1 MPIHVKSKEISVISA
16 FPYQVFRRAFG
27 SHDAGNR
34 TGRGVRNSLT
44 SINDQNWKWAADRAP
59 EITACRAMHKHTA
72 EKARYMILALRKY
85 VSRLPEKIWFRA
97 MLFSVGAIAAA
108 AAAEWIGPLIP
119 YEADLE
125 VASGSV
131 GDILTILA
139 SSMLAVIAFS
149 VSIMVS
155 AYGSAT
161 STATPRTIALMLAD
175 DRSQNALS
183 TFLGTFLFSIV
194 GIIGL
199 SAGYYDD
206 RGRIILFFATIIV
219 IVLITGTLIN
229 WIQQLSTFGRM
240 NDLIERVEQATS
252 KALRWHG
259 QHPFLNAQAP
269 VEIPQDA
276 VPIGCD
282 IPSGVVTSIDMD
294 VLEEAAEKY
303 GVTAYLAIHPGK
315 LVYPA
320 RPLLYLSGDDANKA
334 DPQPFRDAIL
344 VEHDR
349 SFDQDPRFGL
359 VVLSEIASRALSPA
373 INDPGTAISV
383 LDSGL
388 RCFEVFAEACA
399 TPQEAQYSKVHGPAI
414 ETKDLFT
421 DFFAKIARDG
431 AAMVEV
437 QQRIQLCLLAL
448 TQSWPDIFSTA
459 ASEASSNALARALD
473 TIVHKPDIKD
483 LKARSQKVID
493 SCQA

>member
-1 MPIHVKSKEISVISA
+1 MKE
-16 FPYQVFRRAFG
+16 RR
-27 SHDAGNR
+27 
-34 TGRGVRNSLT
+34 
-44 SINDQNWKWAADRAP
+44 
-59 EITACRAMHKHTA
+59 
-72 EKARYMILALRKY
+72 MILALRKY
-85 VSRLPEKIWFRA
+85 ISRLPEKIWFRA

-108 AAAEWIGPLIP
+108 AAAEWVGPMIP

-125 VASGSV
+125 LASGSV

-161 STATPRTIALMLAD
+161 NTATPRTIALMLAD

-206 RGRIILFFATIIV
+206 RGRVILFFATIAVIV
-219 IVLITGTLIN
+219 IITGTLIN

-240 NDLIERVEQATS
+240 NDLIGRVEQATS

-259 QHPFLNAQAP
+259 EHPFLATQPP
-269 VEIPQDA
+269 VEIPEKA
-276 VPIGCD
+276 RPVRCD
-282 IPSGVVTSIDMD
+282 IASGVVTSVDMKR
-294 VLEEAAEKY
+294 LEETAEKH
-303 GVTAYLAIHPGK
+303 GVTVYLAIHPGK

-320 RPLLYLSGDDANKA
+320 RPLLYLSGGDADA
-334 DPQPFRDAIL
+334 VDPQPFRDAIL

-349 SFDQDPRFGL
+349 SFAQDPRFGL

-373 INDPGTAISV
+373 VNDPGTAISV

-388 RCFEVFAEACA
+388 RCFEVYAQACSS
-399 TPQEAQYSKVHGPAI
+399 PEEPRYVRVHGPEIDMA
-414 ETKDLFT
+414 DLFT
-421 DFFAKIARDG
+421 DFFIKIARDG
-431 AAMVEV
+431 AGIVEV

-448 TQSWPDIFSTA
+448 ARSWPDIFSAA
-459 ASEASSNALARALD
+459 ASDASRNALARALEA
-473 TIVHKPDIKD
+473 IVYKPDIKD
-483 LKARSQKVID
+483 LKERSQRVVD
-493 SCQA
+493 SRPT

>member
-1 MPIHVKSKEISVISA
+1 
-16 FPYQVFRRAFG
+16 
-27 SHDAGNR
+27 
-34 TGRGVRNSLT
+34 
-44 SINDQNWKWAADRAP
+44 
-59 EITACRAMHKHTA
+59 
-72 EKARYMILALRKY
+72 MILEIKKY
-85 VSRLPEKIWFRA
+85 FARLPEKIWFRA
-97 MLFSVGAIAAA
+97 MLFSVGAIFAAVA
-108 AAAEWIGPLIP
+108 AKWIGPLIP
-119 YEADLE
+119 YESDMEL
-125 VASGSV
+125 ASGSV

-199 SAGYYDD
+199 SAGFYDD

-240 NDLIERVEQATS
+240 NDLIERVEGATA

-259 QHPFLNAQAP
+259 KHPFLSALPA
-269 VEIPQDA
+269 VEIPTDA
-276 VPIGCD
+276 VAVGCD
-282 IPSGVVTSIDMD
+282 IASGVVTSVGMAE
-294 VLEEAAEKY
+294 LEEAAEKH
-303 GVTAYLAIHPGK
+303 GVTVYLVIHPGK
-315 LVYPA
+315 LIYPA
-320 RPLLYLSGDDANKA
+320 RPLLYLSGEAAKTL
-334 DPQPFRDAIL
+334 DPQPFQDAIL
-344 VEHDR
+344 IEHDR

-373 INDPGTAISV
+373 VNDPGTAISV

-388 RCFEVFAEACA
+388 RCFEIFAEAS
-399 TPQEAQYSKVHGPAI
+399 AQPKDPRYSRVHGPEIAMR
-414 ETKDLFT
+414 DLFT
-421 DFFAKIARDG
+421 DFFTKIARDG
-431 AAMVEV
+431 SAMVEV

-448 TQSWPDIFSTA
+448 AESWPQLFSVDA
-459 ASEASSNALARALD
+459 AEASRDALERALEV
-473 TIVHKPDIKD
+473 IAHKPDIED
-483 LKARSQKVID
+483 LQARSEKVV
-493 SCQA
+493 AVGKG

>member
-1 MPIHVKSKEISVISA
+1 MLLVLK
-16 FPYQVFRRAFG
+16 
-27 SHDAGNR
+27 
-34 TGRGVRNSLT
+34 
-44 SINDQNWKWAADRAP
+44 
-59 EITACRAMHKHTA
+59 
-72 EKARYMILALRKY
+72 KY
-85 VSRLPEKIWFRA
+85 ISRLPEKIWFRA
-97 MLFSVGAIAAA
+97 MLFSIGAIAAA
-108 AAAEWIGPLIP
+108 VAAELVGPLIP

-125 VASGSV
+125 IASGSV

-206 RGRIILFFATIIV
+206 KGRIILFFATIAVIV
-219 IVLITGTLIN
+219 IISGTLIN

-240 NDLIERVEQATS
+240 NDLIERVERATS

-259 QHPFLNAQAP
+259 QHPHLNARPP
-269 VEIPQDA
+269 VAIPEDA
-276 VPIGCD
+276 LPVRCD
-282 IPSGVVTSIDMD
+282 IASGVVTSIDMGQ
-294 VLEEAAEKY
+294 LQEAATEHD
-303 GVTAYLAIHPGK
+303 VTVHLAIHPGK
-315 LVYPA
+315 LIYPA
-320 RPLLYLSGDDANKA
+320 RPLLYLSGGSVKEA
-334 DPQPFRDAIL
+334 DLQAFRDSIL

-373 INDPGTAISV
+373 VNDPGTAISV

-388 RCFEVFAEACA
+388 RCFEVLAEASA
-399 TPQEAQYSKVHGPAI
+399 EPEDAKYASIHGPEI
-414 ETKDLFT
+414 EVEDLFT
-421 DFFAKIARDG
+421 DFFIKIARDG
-431 AAMVEV
+431 SGMVEV

-448 TQSWPDIFSTA
+448 AQSWPDQFSA
-459 ASEASSNALARALD
+459 AAAEASRDALARALD
-473 TIVHKPDIKD
+473 TIVHKPDIED
-483 LKARSQKVID
+483 LKARSKKVAAG
-493 SCQA
+493 SNG

>member
-1 MPIHVKSKEISVISA
+1 
-16 FPYQVFRRAFG
+16 
-27 SHDAGNR
+27 
-34 TGRGVRNSLT
+34 
-44 SINDQNWKWAADRAP
+44 
-59 EITACRAMHKHTA
+59 
-72 EKARYMILALRKY
+72 MILALKKY
-85 VSRLPEKIWFRA
+85 LSRLPEKIWFRA
-97 MLFSVGAIAAA
+97 MLFSVAAIATAV
-108 AAAEWIGPLIP
+108 AAEWVGPLLP
-119 YEADLE
+119 YEGDLE

-206 RGRIILFFATIIV
+206 RGRIILFFATIAV
-219 IVLITGTLIN
+219 IVVITGTLIN

-240 NDLIERVEQATS
+240 NDLIERVEMAAS

-259 QHPFLNAQAP
+259 QHPYLNAQPP
-269 VEIPQDA
+269 VEIPKEA
-276 VPIGCD
+276 LPVSSD
-282 IPSGVVTSIDMD
+282 IASGVVTSVDLD
-294 VLEEAAEKY
+294 QLEEAAEKY
-303 GVTAYLAIHPGK
+303 GVTVYLAIHPGK

-320 RPLLYLSGDDANKA
+320 RPLLYLSGDEANGA
-334 DPQPFRDAIL
+334 DDQPFRDAIL

-373 INDPGTAISV
+373 VNDPGTAISV

-388 RCFEVFAEACA
+388 RCFEVLAQASSAPED
-399 TPQEAQYSKVHGPAI
+399 AQYSRVHGPVI
-414 ETKDLFT
+414 TTEDLFN

-431 AAMVEV
+431 AGMVEV

-448 TQSWPDIFSTA
+448 AQSWPDIFSAA
-459 ASEASSNALARALD
+459 ASEASRNALARALD

-483 LKARSQKVID
+483 LKARSQRVID
-493 SCQA
+493 SGGT